1 MAVLIADVPGLRAS
15 EDASATLATLGLLT
29 GVAIIL
35 AGVLRPGPLRRR
47 WFAWTRSFLE
57 SAWKAV
63 DTVCPHLRS

>member
-15 EDASATLATLGLLT
+15 EDASATLGLLT